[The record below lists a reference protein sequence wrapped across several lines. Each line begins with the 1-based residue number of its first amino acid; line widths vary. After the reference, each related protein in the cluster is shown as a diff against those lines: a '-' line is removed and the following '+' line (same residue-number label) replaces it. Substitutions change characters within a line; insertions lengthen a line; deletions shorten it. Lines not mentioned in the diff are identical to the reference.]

1 MDALRKF
8 KKFAAITLS
17 SLGILVSAPSAL
29 CGPKVKVLL
38 PQINSIEKDYNATA
52 PARTDNELKFSS
64 LKSLGPL
71 PPLSLNSHAKVTKRN
86 HVNPITNNYL
96 EPNFVIYDDKSID
109 KLKYSWAVLRL
120 KGIIAA
126 PLARPKVSEKA
137 FLNQVDMTTLFL
149 PLVSRIDEYAFEG
162 CRNLNMLFLTS
173 NIESVSPM
181 AFARCN
187 RNLKIV
193 YHDSIYTIP
202 QFLSMFASIEE
213 NATTYN
219 YAVNSDEETLS
230 FFNFAKR

>member
-1 MDALRKF
+1 MDVLRKL
-8 KKFAAITLS
+8 KKLTAIALS
-17 SLGILVSAPSAL
+17 SLGILASAPSAL
-29 CGPKVKVLL
+29 CGKVKVLL
-38 PQINSIEKDYNATA
+38 PKINSIDKSYDATA
-52 PARTDNELKFSS
+52 PAPNNSKLTFSS
-64 LKSLGPL
+64 PTFLGPL
-71 PPLSLNSHAKVTKRN
+71 PRLSSNFYAKVTEKN
-86 HVNPITNNYL
+86 HVSSITNNYL
-96 EPNFVIYDDKSID
+96 KPDFVITDDKSID
-109 KLKYSWAVLRL
+109 KLKYSRAVLRL

-162 CRNLNMLFLTS
+162 CRNLNMLFLAS
-173 NIESVSPM
+173 SIESVSPR
-181 AFARCN
+181 AFAKCN
-187 RNLKIV
+187 PNLKIV
-193 YHDSIYTIP
+193 YHGFIYTIP

>member
-71 PPLSLNSHAKVTKRN
+71 PPLSLDSHAEVTKRN

-109 KLKYSWAVLRL
+109 KLKYSWAALRL

-173 NIESVSPM
+173 NIESVSPR
-181 AFARCN
+181 AFAKCN

-193 YHDSIYTIP
+193 YHGFIYTVP

-213 NATTYN
+213 DATTYN

-230 FFNFAKR
+230 FFNFARR